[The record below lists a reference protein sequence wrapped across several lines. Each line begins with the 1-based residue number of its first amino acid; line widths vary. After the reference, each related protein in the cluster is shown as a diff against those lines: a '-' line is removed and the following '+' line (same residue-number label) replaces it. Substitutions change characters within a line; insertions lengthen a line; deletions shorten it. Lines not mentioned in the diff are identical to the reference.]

1 MLAVR
6 GHVVESADLSVKRAR
21 VVAEGGTRDRV
32 RRRGRDDVRKKRK
45 ERRILA
51 RKRCRDEGAKLAA
64 QARDSG
70 SRGTRTRRRPNGDS
84 LSSRG
89 SATGMQCGLCAVVA
103 GLFRRA
109 MCIAGSRRG
118 SGESC
123 YQELATDLQ
132 GRRHSQV
139 LVEEHAEIE
148 LVKASECVAERVR
161 DVVVVQAHEVRAR
174 Y

>member
-1 MLAVR
+1 M
-6 GHVVESADLSVKRAR
+6 
-21 VVAEGGTRDRV
+21 EGKGKCITQ
-32 RRRGRDDVRKKRK
+32 RGRDED
-45 ERRILA
+45 
-51 RKRCRDEGAKLAA
+51 AKLAA

-89 SATGMQCGLCAVVA
+89 SAGMQCGLCAVVA

-123 YQELATDLQ
+123 YQELATDVQ
-132 GRRHSQV
+132 RGRHSQV
-139 LVEEHAEIE
+139 LVEEHAEAE
-148 LVKASECVAERVR
+148 LVKASESVAERVR
-161 DVVVVQAHEVRAR
+161 DVVVQAHEVRMR
-174 Y
+174 EKQERKGRG